1 MSFPFPTR
9 IKLQNVTLIAFFRYW
24 GIATTS
30 LTYGSTTLQSSANA
44 IVDTGTT
51 LIYIPS
57 SAYNKF
63 LSAAGG
69 TADSF
74 SDFARFSTEPSSAF
88 TITIG
93 SVSYPLTPSQY
104 LVPTAQ

>member
-1 MSFPFPTR
+1 MLDGESEP
-9 IKLQNVTLIAFFRYW
+9 IYCSISYW
-24 GIATTS
+24 GISITS
-30 LTYGSTTLQSSANA
+30 ITYGSTSLTSTVNA

-57 SAYNKF
+57 SAYSKF

-69 TADSF
+69 TTDSTTGL
-74 SDFARFSTEPSSAF
+74 ARFATKPTGIF
-88 TITIG
+88 TINIG
-93 SVSYPLTPSQY
+93 STALPLTPAQY